1 MKICQNRSVNDFDI
15 NEVEKDKSIKGYG
28 HATIKSQSNG
38 SVKWNNVKES
48 RDSSSTNVQRER
60 KTRQVKNTGDITA
73 EQQKQQEDYYQRY
86 YDMKNTFFTKQVTA
100 GILLIN
106 LQKHW

>member
-1 MKICQNRSVNDFDI
+1 MR
-15 NEVEKDKSIKGYG
+15 
-28 HATIKSQSNG
+28 
-38 SVKWNNVKES
+38 ES
-48 RDSSSTNVQRER
+48 RDSSSTNAQRER

-86 YDMKNTFFTKQVTA
+86 YDMKKISFTKQVTA
-100 GILLIN
+100 RILLIN